1 MAVGV
6 MLVVGGALLAV
17 LLATGRIVRTN
28 ALESAAEDL
37 EAARI
42 AFYHLVDHRANF
54 AATQLRL
61 IAELPVF
68 RAHLSDARLATD
80 GASIHAMADEYR
92 RSLQAHF
99 SIVTDPAGNWL
110 ASPGWHSGTAMP
122 AELRDGIAA
131 ASAARSHRAIVAIG
145 DRLYLVVTEPAT
157 FADEVLA
164 TLTAGYQLDDDVARE
179 LALTTRCDV
188 NLIVRGRVAGSSLA
202 QAQRQALVTLLA
214 QHPGAIGRFDE
225 NARLQAVGDVRYVG
239 GTYPLHPEAAAPA
252 AGALVLLQDWAPT
265 QQFVDEI
272 RARVLW
278 LGALTFG
285 LALFGGLLVS
295 RRMTRPLREIA
306 AVTGEI
312 AAGRWDRTVPV
323 HGTGEAASMALA
335 FNDMTASLSHWHA
348 EAESRAHQLQD
359 SYDRFVAVTES
370 ASDAIVSTDASGM
383 VIFWNRSAE
392 SIFGYAEQDVIG
404 SSIVAMLDETCHDAY
419 RTKLQQIKQ
428 GTNASSDAMMEATG
442 IRKDG
447 SRFPMELSLSSWM
460 AGDAVNFTAIVRDI
474 SERKRA
480 EVALRD
486 REVELRQAQK
496 MEAIGR
502 LAGGVAHDFNNLL
515 TAIQGYGELVLQSLG
530 NAEAEAARRA
540 DVLQILKAAESAGSL
555 TRQLLAFSRKQVLA
569 PQVVSLDE
577 IVRGTEKML
586 RRLIGEHIE
595 LQVRSAP
602 EPWCVMADPGQL
614 EQVVMNLS
622 LNARDA
628 MSVGGRLT
636 IGVENTSA
644 DGADAVVLT
653 VTDTGCGMDEATLS
667 HIFEPFFTTKEEGRG
682 TGLGLAMVHGI
693 VEQSGGSIAVQ
704 SVPGQGTTFR
714 VSFPRAYEKP
724 AVIQVDAPQLARS
737 VRAETVLLV
746 EDEPSVRTVAHEV
759 LRREGYE
766 VLVAARGD
774 EALDVAARH
783 PRAIHLLLSDVVMPG
798 LSGRDLW
805 DKLSASRPDAKVLF
819 MSGYIDDA
827 VVRHRIRDAGLPF
840 LQKPFSLVALADAVR
855 RAIEAEPRRRHRPN

>member
-1 MAVGV
+1 
-6 MLVVGGALLAV
+6 MLVVGSALLAV
-17 LLATGRIVRTN
+17 LLATARIVRTN
-28 ALESAAEDL
+28 ALERAAEDL

-42 AFYHLVDHRANF
+42 AFYHLVDHRGDF

-61 IAELPVF
+61 IAGLPVF
-68 RAHLSDARLATD
+68 RAHLSDARVATD

-110 ASPGWHSGTAMP
+110 ASPGWHAGTAIP

-131 ASAARSHRAIVAIG
+131 ASATRSHRAIIAIG

-157 FADEVLA
+157 FANEVLA
-164 TLTAGYQLDDDVARE
+164 TLTAGYQLDDEVARE

-188 NLIVRGRVAGSSLA
+188 NLIVRSRVAGSSLA
-202 QAQRQALVTLLA
+202 RPQRDALVSLLA
-214 QHPGAIGRFDE
+214 QNPGAI
-225 NARLQAVGDVRYVG
+225 ARLDRSANPQAVGNLQYVG
-239 GTYPLHPEAAAPA
+239 GTYPLHRDAAGAS

-272 RARVLW
+272 RTRVLW

-285 LALFGGLLVS
+285 LALCGGLLVS

-312 AAGRWDRTVPV
+312 AAGHWDRTVPV
-323 HGTGEAASMALA
+323 HGTGEAAMMALA

-348 EAESRAHQLQD
+348 EAASRADQLQD
-359 SYDRFVAVTES
+359 AYDRFVAVTGS
-370 ASDAIVSTDASGM
+370 ASDAIVSTDASGAI
-383 VIFWNRSAE
+383 IFWNRSAA
-392 SIFGYAEQDVIG
+392 SIFGYAEHDVIG
-404 SSIVAMLDETCHDAY
+404 TSVVAMLDEACHDAY
-419 RTKLQQIKQ
+419 AAKLQQIQ
-428 GTNASSDAMMEATG
+428 HGGHVASDAMMEATG
-442 IRKDG
+442 VRKDG
-447 SRFPMELSLSSWM
+447 TRFPIELSLSTWM
-460 AGDAVNFTAIVRDI
+460 AGDAINFTAIVRDI

-530 NAEAEAARRA
+530 QGAAEAARRA
-540 DVLQILKAAESAGSL
+540 DVLQILKAAESASAL
-555 TRQLLAFSRKQVLA
+555 TRQLLAFSRRQVLA
-569 PQVVSLDE
+569 PQVVSLDD

-595 LQVRSAP
+595 LEVRSAA
-602 EPWCVMADPGQL
+602 EPSCVMADPGQL

-628 MSVGGRLT
+628 MSGGGRLV
-636 IGVENTSA
+636 ISVENATSMERE
-644 DGADAVVLT
+644 AVVLT

-667 HIFEPFFTTKEEGRG
+667 RIFEPFFTTKEEGRG

-693 VEQSGGSIAVQ
+693 VEQSGGSIAVH

-714 VSFPRAYEKP
+714 VSFPRVYEDP
-724 AVIQVDAPQLARS
+724 AVIQVDAPRVGAGTRS
-737 VRAETVLLV
+737 ETVLLV
-746 EDEPSVRTVAHEV
+746 EDEPSVRTVAREV

-855 RAIEAEPRRRHRPN
+855 RALESDRRPRPSAN